1 VNGFEHCSKW
11 NAKNDSQHR
20 KKDAEL
26 LIVRTVLSKICFKPI
41 GPFSGSAVVF
51 QKQGLFCIVQFG
63 GGCSPVICFQ
73 LSRAEFLRK
82 AFPRLLAPDAGV
94 KEETFMTEET
104 PEAQKV
110 MVKFC

>member
-1 VNGFEHCSKW
+1 MQSCS
-11 NAKNDSQHR
+11 
-20 KKDAEL
+20 L
-26 LIVRTVLSKICFKPI
+26 GLSSLKHICFKPK

-51 QKQGLFCIVQFG
+51 QKQGLFSIVQFG
-63 GGCSPVICFQ
+63 RINSPVICFQ

-104 PEAQKV
+104 PEAWYV
-110 MVKFC
+110 MVKFAEEAKFFV